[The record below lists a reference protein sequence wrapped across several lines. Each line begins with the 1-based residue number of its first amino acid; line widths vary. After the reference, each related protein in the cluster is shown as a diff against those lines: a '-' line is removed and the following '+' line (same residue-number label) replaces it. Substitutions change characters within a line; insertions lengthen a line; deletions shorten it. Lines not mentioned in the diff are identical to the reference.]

1 MHVSVS
7 RASSALF
14 NRARGRARGLP
25 RGLIALLLAL
35 GLTSCGPQRNQFAP
49 ACPVPD
55 VPKPL
60 AELTRYRGASQDY
73 RDLVIRARIS
83 NVAGKCE
90 PGDDRNTVVVTSQV
104 VIDLVRGPAMQGRT
118 YVLPL
123 FVAITDADAIRDKT
137 LIGLSVAFTPNVDTA
152 RALSQE
158 VRIEIP
164 VTPDKS
170 AAAYGIIAG
179 FQLSPEEV
187 AAWRRNNR
195 R

>member
-7 RASSALF
+7 RASPALF
-14 NRARGRARGLP
+14 KRARGPARGLA
-25 RGLIALLLAL
+25 RGLIPLFLAF

-90 PGDDRNTVVVTSQV
+90 PGDDRNTVVVTS
-104 VIDLVRGPAMQGRT
+104 
-118 YVLPL
+118 
-123 FVAITDADAIRDKT
+123 
-137 LIGLSVAFTPNVDTA
+137 
-152 RALSQE
+152 
-158 VRIEIP
+158 
-164 VTPDKS
+164 
-170 AAAYGIIAG
+170 
-179 FQLSPEEV
+179 
-187 AAWRRNNR
+187 
-195 R
+195 

>member
-1 MHVSVS
+1 
-7 RASSALF
+7 
-14 NRARGRARGLP
+14 
-25 RGLIALLLAL
+25 
-35 GLTSCGPQRNQFAP
+35 
-49 ACPVPD
+49 
-55 VPKPL
+55 
-60 AELTRYRGASQDY
+60 
-73 RDLVIRARIS
+73 
-83 NVAGKCE
+83 
-90 PGDDRNTVVVTSQV
+90 

-137 LIGLSVAFTPNVDTA
+137 LIGLSIAFTPNVDTA